1 MDRRVRPLH
10 GWLAAT
16 ALLLPCLPTSA
27 VGGHPGLCG
36 TAADDLVAARAG
48 LHREWV
54 VQVPFDSQ
62 RWRLERVAVG
72 REVVV
77 AQAGDR
83 SLTAIATGTTGAAPG
98 TLLWTVPGDGTRF
111 PIESLVVGP
120 DDVEVARGGHLVVLD
135 ALTGKTVADGPLPR
149 ATAADRVVVEYLE
162 DDCVKRLH
170 FDLGSPM
177 SGPPVVRGTDAF
189 VATRAGDVARIA
201 RSPSGLRATTGVGR
215 NAAGEE
221 VSYTGW
227 HTVIDAEPEGSPMVG
242 ENTVVVSL
250 GPAGMAALDATT
262 GELRWRCP
270 QAGTPLAIVGG
281 RVWCLDATG
290 FLSARDLRTGRRV
303 ARLCVGSFT
312 VPVIDPAGERLVL
325 ASPEGVVVSLAA
337 RRTAP
342 AGSGRP
348 HREPAGEQIDR
359 QDDAADR
366 EGGER

>member
-1 MDRRVRPLH
+1 MDRRVRSLH
-10 GWLAAT
+10 GWLAAAPL
-16 ALLLPCLPTSA
+16 ALLCLPTAA

-48 LHREWV
+48 LQREWV

-77 AQAGDR
+77 AQGGDR
-83 SLTAIATGTTGAAPG
+83 SLTAFATGTTDAAPG
-98 TLLWTVPGDGTRF
+98 TLLWTIPGDGSRF
-111 PIESLVVGP
+111 PIESLDVGP
-120 DDVEVARGGHLVVLD
+120 EDIEVARGGRLVALD

-149 ATAADRVVVEYLE
+149 ATADDRVVVEYLE
-162 DDCVKRLH
+162 DDCIKRLH

-177 SGPPVVRGTDAF
+177 SGPPVLRGTDAF

-201 RSPSGLRATTGVGR
+201 RSPSGLRASTGIGR
-215 NAAGEE
+215 NADGEE
-221 VSYTGW
+221 VAYTGW
-227 HTVIDAEPEGSPMVG
+227 HTVIDGEPEGSPMVG
-242 ENTVVVSL
+242 GNAVVVSL

-262 GELRWRCP
+262 GELLWRCP
-270 QAGTPLAIVGG
+270 QAGIPLAILGG

-290 FLSARDLRTGRRV
+290 FLSARDLRTGCRV
-303 ARLCVGSFT
+303 ARLCVGGFT

-325 ASPEGVVVSLAA
+325 ASPEGVVVSLVA

-359 QDDAADR
+359 QNDAADR
-366 EGGER
+366 EGGEG